1 MKYLVLLTDGMSDH
15 KLDELGG
22 KTIMQHADTPHM
34 DYLAANGVGGFI
46 KSTPDGYYPG
56 SDICNLSI
64 MGFDPT
70 KYYSGRSPLEAVS
83 AGIELN
89 EGDACFRCNLVTFDG
104 DIMEDNSA
112 HHISKEAAAKAVD
125 KLNEMFGAE
134 GIEFYKGLGFR
145 NLMVLRDVAD
155 LPTTMQPHDIIGQ
168 DSKPHLPTGA
178 GAEKLIDIMERAKSI
193 FADGGYEKANGI
205 WLWGEGRKPSMPQFK
220 ELYGMDGSVVAAV
233 DLIRGI
239 GKFSGMDVLTVPG
252 ATGFIDTNF
261 EGKAEYAV
269 EAFEKTD
276 YVFLHVEAADE
287 AGHMGVIEE
296 KVKAVENI
304 DSRMLPIIIEGMKKY
319 GEYRILVTPDHP
331 TPVKLRT
338 HVPEPVPAII
348 FGTGVNPD
356 ENQTYDE
363 FMKPTF
369 FIEEGYK
376 IAEFFLRSTV
386 ING

>member
-15 KLDELGG
+15 QLEELGG
-22 KTIMQHADTPHM
+22 KTVMQYAKTPNL
-34 DYLAANGVGGFI
+34 DYMAANGVGGFV

-56 SDICNLSI
+56 SDICNLTM
-64 MGFDPT
+64 MGYDPT
-70 KYYSGRSPLEAVS
+70 QFYSGRSPLEAGS
-83 AGIELN
+83 AGIEL
-89 EGDACFRCNLVTFDG
+89 GTKDMSFRCNLVTLDG
-104 DIMEDNSA
+104 EIMEDNSA
-112 HHISKEAAAKAVD
+112 HHIDNETAGKAID
-125 KLNEMFGAE
+125 ELNAIFNTE
-134 GIEFYKGLGFR
+134 GVEFYKGLGFR
-145 NLMVLRDVAD
+145 NLMVLRDVD
-155 LPTTMQPHDIIGQ
+155 FNLETTPPHDIMGQ
-168 DSKPHLPTGA
+168 DASGYLPKGK
-178 GAEKLIDIMERAKSI
+178 GSEKLIDVMERAKAI
-193 FADGGYEKANGI
+193 FSDGKYGRANGI
-205 WLWGEGRKPSMPQFK
+205 WFWGEGTRPAMPLFK
-220 ELYGMDGSVVAAV
+220 DLYGMDGAVVAAV

-239 GKFSGMDVLTVPG
+239 GRFGGMNVLTVPG

-269 EAFEKTD
+269 NAFKDAD

-287 AGHMGVIEE
+287 AGHMGSIEE

-304 DSRMLPIIIEGMKKY
+304 DSRMCPIILEGMKQY
-319 GEYRILVTPDHP
+319 GDFRILVSPDHP

-338 HVPEPVPAII
+338 HVAEPVPAII

-376 IAEFFLRSTV
+376 IADFFLKSTV